1 MTILDS
7 SATLAAV
14 SDLSAVLILDA
25 FQESVTDG
33 SKASVRHYAGGR
45 RRVVS
50 QPGPTRT
57 FSLSWRWVSR
67 ASHATMLGFV
77 GQTVLYRNSREGR
90 VFGLLA
96 AVVGSEDLAANRLEN
111 VTVTIEEITY
121 SEVV

>member
-1 MTILDS
+1 MTILS
-7 SATLAAV
+7 GSASLAVV
-14 SDLSAVLILDA
+14 SDLSAPLILDA

-57 FSLSWRWVSR
+57 FSLSWRYVSR
-67 ASHATMLGFV
+67 ADYVTMLGFV
-77 GQTVLYRNSREGR
+77 GQVVLYRNSREGR

-96 AVVGSEDLAANRLEN
+96 AVDGSEDLAADRLEN
-111 VTVTIEEITY
+111 VSVTIEEISY